1 MRRNFYFAKKQ
12 EVIIFIILIIILIRK
27 IKGKKMSKKYYA
39 VKIGKVPGI
48 YDSWEECQA
57 NVSGISGAIFKSF
70 RSLEEAETFI
80 NESDKKS
87 DLDNLNN
94 ENYAFVDG
102 SFNEKTNT
110 YGYGGFIVINGE
122 KIILNGSGN
131 KVAMAAMRNVAGEI
145 LGCMAAVE
153 VALVKGLKNL
163 TIYYD
168 YLGIEM
174 WATGKWKRNKLET
187 TVYHDYMQSIKDKIN
202 IKFVHVKGHSGIAG
216 NEEADELAKKAV
228 GIS

>member
-1 MRRNFYFAKKQ
+1 
-12 EVIIFIILIIILIRK
+12 
-27 IKGKKMSKKYYA
+27 MSKKYYA

-57 NVSGISGAIFKSF
+57 NVSGVSGAIFKSF
-70 RSLEEAETFI
+70 RSLEEAENFL
-80 NESDKKS
+80 NE
-87 DLDNLNN
+87 DNVEKVLNDIDN

-216 NEEADELAKKAV
+216 NEEADKMAKKAV
-228 GIS
+228 GIL

>member
-1 MRRNFYFAKKQ
+1 
-12 EVIIFIILIIILIRK
+12 
-27 IKGKKMSKKYYA
+27 MSKKYYA

-57 NVSGISGAIFKSF
+57 NVSGVSGAIFKSF
-70 RSLEEAETFI
+70 RSLEEAENFL
-80 NESDKKS
+80 NE
-87 DLDNLNN
+87 DNVEKVLNDIDN

-228 GIS
+228 GIL

>member
-1 MRRNFYFAKKQ
+1 
-12 EVIIFIILIIILIRK
+12 
-27 IKGKKMSKKYYA
+27 MSKKYYA
-39 VKIGKVPGI
+39 VKIGKAPGI

-57 NVSGISGAIFKSF
+57 NVAGVSGAIFKSF
-70 RSLEEAETFI
+70 RSLEEAENFL
-80 NESDKKS
+80 NE
-87 DLDNLNN
+87 DNVEKVLNDIDN

-131 KVAMAAMRNVAGEI
+131 KVTMAAMRNVAGEI

-228 GIS
+228 GIL

>member
-1 MRRNFYFAKKQ
+1 
-12 EVIIFIILIIILIRK
+12 
-27 IKGKKMSKKYYA
+27 MSKKYYA

-48 YDSWEECQA
+48 YDSWEECQV
-57 NVSGISGAIFKSF
+57 NVTGVSGAIFKSF
-70 RSLEEAETFI
+70 RSLEEAENFL
-80 NESDKKS
+80 NE
-87 DLDNLNN
+87 DNVEKVLNDIDN

-131 KVAMAAMRNVAGEI
+131 KIAMAAMRNVAGEI

-187 TVYHDYMQSIKDKIN
+187 TVYHDYMQSVKDEID
-202 IKFVHVKGHSGIAG
+202 IKFVHVKGHTGVAG
-216 NEEADELAKKAV
+216 NEEADKMAKKAV
-228 GIS
+228 GIL

>member
-1 MRRNFYFAKKQ
+1 
-12 EVIIFIILIIILIRK
+12 
-27 IKGKKMSKKYYA
+27 MSKKYYA

-57 NVSGISGAIFKSF
+57 NVAGVSGAIFKSF
-70 RSLEEAETFI
+70 RSLEEAENYL
-80 NESDKKS
+80 NE
-87 DLDNLNN
+87 DNVEKVLNNIDN

-202 IKFVHVKGHSGIAG
+202 IKFVHVKGHTGIAG

-228 GIS
+228 GIL

>member
-1 MRRNFYFAKKQ
+1 
-12 EVIIFIILIIILIRK
+12 
-27 IKGKKMSKKYYA
+27 MSKKYYA

-70 RSLEEAETFI
+70 RSLEEAENFL
-80 NESDKKS
+80 NESDEKP
-87 DLDNLNN
+87 DLNNLNN

-228 GIS
+228 GIL

>member
-1 MRRNFYFAKKQ
+1 
-12 EVIIFIILIIILIRK
+12 
-27 IKGKKMSKKYYA
+27 MSKKYYA

-57 NVSGISGAIFKSF
+57 NVAGVSGAIFKSF
-70 RSLEEAETFI
+70 RSLEEAENFL

-87 DLDNLNN
+87 DLDNQNN

-216 NEEADELAKKAV
+216 NEKADELAKKAV
-228 GIS
+228 GIL

>member
-1 MRRNFYFAKKQ
+1 
-12 EVIIFIILIIILIRK
+12 
-27 IKGKKMSKKYYA
+27 MSKKYYA

-57 NVSGISGAIFKSF
+57 NVLGISGAIFKSF
-70 RSLEEAETFI
+70 RSLEEAEIFI
-80 NESDKKS
+80 NESNKKS
-87 DLDNLNN
+87 DLDNQNN

-102 SFNEKTNT
+102 SFNKKTNT

-168 YLGIEM
+168 YPGIEM

-187 TVYHDYMQSIKDKIN
+187 TVYHDYMQSVKDEID
-202 IKFVHVKGHSGIAG
+202 IKFVHVKGHTGVAG
-216 NEEADELAKKAV
+216 NEEADKMAKKAV
-228 GIS
+228 GIL

>member
-1 MRRNFYFAKKQ
+1 
-12 EVIIFIILIIILIRK
+12 
-27 IKGKKMSKKYYA
+27 MSKKYYA

-57 NVSGISGAIFKSF
+57 NVSGVSGAIFKSF
-70 RSLEEAETFI
+70 RSLEEAENFL
-80 NESDKKS
+80 NE
-87 DLDNLNN
+87 DNVEKVLNDIDN

-174 WATGKWKRNKLET
+174 WAIGKWKRNKLET

-228 GIS
+228 GIL

>member
-1 MRRNFYFAKKQ
+1 
-12 EVIIFIILIIILIRK
+12 
-27 IKGKKMSKKYYA
+27 MSKKYYA

-57 NVSGISGAIFKSF
+57 NVSGVSGAIFKSF
-70 RSLEEAETFI
+70 RSLEEAENFL

-87 DLDNLNN
+87 DLDNQNN

-228 GIS
+228 GIL